1 MTRVFFVINNLEVGG
16 IQKSLVELLKIIVPR
31 YDVSIYCPNLAG
43 QYVSEIPKSV
53 KIIDGGGFAKVAE
66 LSLGELK
73 KESIW
78 YYLLRVVF
86 VQWSRWFGRKI
97 PAYIYSKLIK
107 LPKEQYDWAISYS
120 HPLESHQFAIL
131 TNEIVLHAVEARHKA
146 TFIHCDYKNYGGNST
161 YNRNLFCSF
170 DRIAAVSE
178 SVRRCFVEVLPELG
192 KKTVV
197 VQNACDFESISR
209 LAKIDSIHYSKTCL
223 VSVSRLSAEKGL
235 SRCLPIIERLR
246 DEGFVFEWHIVG
258 DGPEKNKMKSFVEE
272 HNLKDVVFFEGQQ
285 NNPYRFMCHANY
297 LFLPSYHEAAP
308 MVFNE
313 ANVLGLGV
321 LATETLSAKELV
333 EERKMGVVC
342 ENSVSGIYNM
352 LHDTLKKGVIPP
364 STIIDKGYNEIVA
377 SQFEKMVNV

>member
-1 MTRVFFVINNLEVGG
+1 MKKKLFIFILTLFSIEANAGWVPQFYTTEENG
-16 IQKSLVELLKIIVPR
+16 ITYEEAMSIANIIV
-31 YDVSIYCPNLAG
+31 
-43 QYVSEIPKSV
+43 
-53 KIIDGGGFAKVAE
+53 
-66 LSLGELK
+66 
-73 KESIW
+73 
-78 YYLLRVVF
+78 
-86 VQWSRWFGRKI
+86 
-97 PAYIYSKLIK
+97 
-107 LPKEQYDWAISYS
+107 
-120 HPLESHQFAIL
+120 
-131 TNEIVLHAVEARHKA
+131 
-146 TFIHCDYKNYGGNST
+146 KN
-161 YNRNLFCSF
+161 
-170 DRIAAVSE
+170 
-178 SVRRCFVEVLPELG
+178 
-192 KKTVV
+192 
-197 VQNACDFESISR
+197 
-209 LAKIDSIHYSKTCL
+209 
-223 VSVSRLSAEKGL
+223 
-235 SRCLPIIERLR
+235 
-246 DEGFVFEWHIVG
+246 
-258 DGPEKNKMKSFVEE
+258 KNKMKSFVEE